1 MENWNFRQVN
11 SDYQDIQINEKAF
24 GKTTL
29 VLIAVGTIL
38 SIMLLLIAMWLGAGR
53 LASDSQDA
61 AAAIA
66 EEKNASAQEIDLA
79 NNLRKKTVDN
89 VIEQEEIPAYSY
101 EQVQAMDMSVPSG
114 VTVDDLKLVTRYKLV
129 GTEETLY
136 QLEQE
141 YDLNC
146 LLLLAIASHESA
158 YGTSQFHP
166 NNVCGYGYSGFSSI
180 NECLRTVGKAL
191 ANSYLSP
198 GGAYYK
204 GNTIAAVNRT
214 YAADSSWNV
223 KVANKMTYFYKVIS
237 ENHNKQLEKLK

>member
-1 MENWNFRQVN
+1 MSERYSDIQVN
-11 SDYQDIQINEKAF
+11 NTGWS
-24 GKTTL
+24 KTTL
-29 VLIAVGTIL
+29 LLVAVGTIL
-38 SIMLLLIAMWLGAGR
+38 SIVLLLLALWLGINR
-53 LASDSQDA
+53 ISSDSEEA

-79 NNLRKKTVDN
+79 NRLRESTVN
-89 VIEQEEIPAYSY
+89 YVIEQEEIPAYSY
-101 EQVQAMDMSVPSG
+101 AQVQAMDMNVPSG
-114 VTVDDLKLVTRYKLV
+114 VTVDDLKLVTRHKLV

-146 LLLLAIASHESA
+146 LFLLAIASHESA
-158 YGTSQFHP
+158 YGTAQFRP
-166 NNVCGYGYSGFSSI
+166 NNVCGYGGKGFSSV

-198 GGAYYK
+198 DGSYYK

-214 YAADSSWNV
+214 YAADGSWNV
-223 KVANKMTYFYKVIS
+223 KVARKVAYFYEVIS
-237 ENHNKQLEKLK
+237 ENHNEQLEKLK

>member
-1 MENWNFRQVN
+1 MNEPAKYKDLQVN
-11 SDYQDIQINEKAF
+11 
-24 GKTTL
+24 GPGWTRKT
-29 VLIAVGTIL
+29 
-38 SIMLLLIAMWLGAGR
+38 LLLVAAGTLLTVLLLLLALWLGMNR
-53 LASDSQDA
+53 LESDSKEA
-61 AAAIA
+61 AIAIA

-79 NNLRKKTVDN
+79 NTLRKQTVDY

-101 EQVQAMDMSVPSG
+101 AQIQSMDMSVPSG

-146 LLLLAIASHESA
+146 LFLLAIASHESA
-158 YGTSQFHP
+158 YGTAQFRK
-166 NNVCGYGYSGFSSI
+166 NNVCGYGGKGFSSI
-180 NECLRTVGKAL
+180 NECLRTVGRAL

-204 GNTIAAVNRT
+204 GKTIAAVNRT
-214 YAADSSWNV
+214 YAADGAWNV
-223 KVANKMTYFYKVIS
+223 KVARKMASFYQTIS
-237 ENHNKQLEKLK
+237 ANHNAQLEKLK